1 MGMKKVTSKTAVL
14 FLWAAW
20 LLLTAHS
27 IIPHDHHSLE
37 SFGSIENSCPASQ
50 NNSDHH
56 SKFPSHCHA
65 LNDLTSEKAV
75 IYFFPVNI
83 SSVDF
88 VAADIKSVVDF
99 ESYLH
104 SCTIIDL
111 PEHLPVSHLLELSP
125 FRAPPVLS

>member
-1 MGMKKVTSKTAVL
+1 MKKVISKKSVL

-27 IIPHDHHSLE
+27 IIPHDHHSQE
-37 SFGSIENSCPASQ
+37 SFGAIENSCPASDHQ
-50 NNSDHH
+50 SDHN
-56 SKFPSHCHA
+56 SKFPGHCHA
-65 LNDLTSEKAV
+65 LNDLTSEKALV
-75 IYFFPVNI
+75 YSFWGSLRYI
-83 SSVDF
+83 DF
-88 VAADIKSVVDF
+88 IANDNASAANL

-104 SCTIIDL
+104 SFILIEL